1 MYKTLLKR
9 FAILIVVTGIAGQF
23 LGCYAPGIRPIATT
37 AIDGPPSF
45 NVDVSKIPDAEPK
58 FEPRSAYGN
67 HQSYIVYGKRY
78 HVLKSSENYVE
89 RGIASWYGT
98 KFHSK
103 RTSSGE
109 PYSMVTMTAAHKT
122 LPLPTYVQVTN
133 LANHKKVIVKVNDR
147 GPFRD
152 NRIIDLSYVA
162 AKKLGIT
169 ATGTGLV
176 EIRAINPRSYALA
189 TPLHVIEAKP
199 LLALKQNP
207 SPRLYLQI
215 GAFSK
220 RENAEQLLNKIE
232 KMTDATTSIHSTVRN
247 DKTLYRVQIGP
258 LVSVNRSDTLH
269 KALKQSGFGD
279 PVTVIQ

>member
-1 MYKTLLKR
+1 MIKRLSIIIALTGLL
-9 FAILIVVTGIAGQF
+9 TQF
-23 LGCYAPGIRPIATT
+23 VGCYSPGTPHVTT
-37 AIDGPPSF
+37 TQVDGPPSF
-45 NVDVSKIPDAEPK
+45 NIDASKIPDAEPK
-58 FEPRSAYGN
+58 AEPRSSYGN
-67 HQSYIVYGKRY
+67 PPSYVVYGKRY

-98 KFHSK
+98 KFHAK

-109 PYSMVTMTAAHKT
+109 PYSMLTMTAAHKS
-122 LPLPTYVQVTN
+122 LPLPTYAEVTN
-133 LANHKKVIVKVNDR
+133 LSNHRKVIVKINDR

-176 EIRAINPRSYALA
+176 EVRAINPRQYKALVTEPVPMIVA
-189 TPLHVIEAKP
+189 V
-199 LLALKQNP
+199 KQST

-220 RENAEQLLNKIE
+220 RENADQLSNQILHFAK
-232 KMTDATTSIHSTVRN
+232 APVSIHSTVRN
-247 DKTLYRVQIGP
+247 NKTLYRVQIGP
-258 LVSVNRSDTLH
+258 IVSVDRSDILH
-269 KALKQSGFGD
+269 QELKQRGLGD